1 MARLSD
7 ITKGQGRE
15 LDRVLEDAGLDGDLA
30 LAILSKHAIAKVMV
44 QAGREFIAKEVRKA
58 ETFEN
63 EQVASTYTY
72 PSGWKMK
79 SVSEQAAI
87 LAAKFPGL
95 DISHV
100 DEIVARFYTAPSAIE
115 QTEGGYRTAPKPNGT
130 KIVLPKN
137 MDGLA
142 VILKPS
148 AAARL
153 AAARKNKQEL
163 PDWPVYNLAM
173 NELLNVVAASDK
185 KFVDYTE
192 RKVGSKRLKLTQK
205 TEEVY
210 AKLEALMPGDV
221 MIVAVQTGLLHRGK
235 SVQRARVTFGEKEFG
250 LCAFAVGCI
259 LLTHPE
265 RLKHVDHLW
274 IDCAGSEFFPESDE
288 VFACCPC
295 WNFSGGELKF
305 GWGHVSDYF
314 PYYGSASGVSPECPL
329 AP

>member
-1 MARLSD
+1 MVRLSD
-7 ITKGQGRE
+7 ISKGESRE
-15 LDRVLEDAGLDGDLA
+15 LDRVLEAKGLDGDLA
-30 LAILSKHAIAKVMV
+30 RAIIRNGMIAKIMV
-44 QAGREFIAKEVRKA
+44 DAGRAYLGAEARKA

-63 EQVASTYTY
+63 EQVASTYAY

-79 SVSEQAAI
+79 SVREQATI
-87 LAAKFPGL
+87 LAAKFPSL
-95 DISHV
+95 DVSHV
-100 DEIVARFYTAPSAIE
+100 DEIVARFYTAPSVVDA
-115 QTEGGYRTAPKPNGT
+115 TEGDYHTAPKSNGT

-148 AAARL
+148 AAAR
-153 AAARKNKQEL
+153 KNNQEL

-192 RKVGSKRLKLTQK
+192 RNVGPKRLRLTQK

-221 MIVAVQTGLLHRGK
+221 MIVPVQTGLLHRGK
-235 SVQRARVTFGEKEFG
+235 SVQRARVTFEEQEFG

-274 IDCAGSEFFPESDE
+274 IDCAGSEFAPDSGE
-288 VFACCPC
+288 VFTCFPC
-295 WNFSGGELKF
+295 WGFNGSKLGFRWSRVSFFSP
-305 GWGHVSDYF
+305 DC
-314 PYYGSASGVSPECPL
+314 GSASGVSPECPL